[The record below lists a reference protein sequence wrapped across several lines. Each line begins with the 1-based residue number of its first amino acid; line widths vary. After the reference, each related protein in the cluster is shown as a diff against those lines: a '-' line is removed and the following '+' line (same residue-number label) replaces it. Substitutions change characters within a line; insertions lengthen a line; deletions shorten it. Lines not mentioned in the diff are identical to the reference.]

1 MEKPKLIIVLW
12 VIIMTGGIPALIGI
26 LGCILQLFEI
36 LNTQATFW
44 LMSCFMLSIF
54 AGFFLIGIAAPIVFL
69 VLFISQVRDKED
81 PNRIPVLSFFLLL
94 FMGGGLGYGAY
105 HSFLHIPGM
114 FSRFLEGFSRF
125 VF

>member
-1 MEKPKLIIVLW
+1 MEKPKLILVFW
-12 VIIMTGGIPALIGI
+12 AIIMTPALIGI

-36 LNTQATFW
+36 LNTQANLW

-54 AGFFLIGIAAPIVFL
+54 AGFFLIGIAAPIVLL
-69 VLFISQVRDKED
+69 VLFISQLRDKED
-81 PNRIPVLSFFLLL
+81 PSRMPAFAFFLLVL
-94 FMGGGLGYGAY
+94 MGGGMSFGAY
-105 HSFLHIPGM
+105 HSFLHIPEM